1 MKKAQLFTTDLF
13 IALSI
18 FIILIGIVFLTWA
31 RYNAKLNEDINFE
44 DMQIKAFQITDLLT
58 KTEGYPIAWEKNISS
73 LEVIG
78 LMESERNLSLAKV
91 QNFTSL
97 DYNLT
102 RQLFNIELY
111 DFYFTIKSING
122 SKLLQYGVINDE
134 ELVNLRRIANYGNQK
149 AIMEFTISK

>member
-58 KTEGYPIAWEKNISS
+58 KTEGYPSAWEKNISS

-78 LMESERNLSLAKV
+78 LMESERNLSLAKT

-102 RQLFNIELY
+102 RQLFNIE
-111 DFYFTIKSING
+111 
-122 SKLLQYGVINDE
+122 
-134 ELVNLRRIANYGNQK
+134 
-149 AIMEFTISK
+149 